1 MPVRKAA
8 TTFNVPRSSL
18 NDRIQGWVLHGSKSS
33 PEKML
38 TSDDEKLAKYLIF
51 ASNQEYGKSKEI
63 IIFMATS
70 IAKKRTKIIQG
81 NCLSEKWWRG
91 FLNRHPE
98 LSLRASQNFGLVR
111 TLITR
116 PLIEAFYKRLLDT
129 MTQNQYGGNLTD
141 KPHLIFNCD
150 ESGFEFNAINKIVAA
165 ARGAKHVPR
174 ISKGQHEKVTV
185 LACSSAAGNSLPPM
199 FIYKSL
205 SGRLPNGV
213 KEGAPEGTLFVAQK
227 SGWIDK
233 DLYLQWFKEL
243 FLRPIPSERPVLL
256 IMDGHKSHVTEDLI
270 LTAA

>member
-1 MPVRKAA
+1 
-8 TTFNVPRSSL
+8 
-18 NDRIQGWVLHGSKSS
+18 
-33 PEKML
+33 
-38 TSDDEKLAKYLIF
+38 
-51 ASNQEYGKSKEI
+51 
-63 IIFMATS
+63 
-70 IAKKRTKIIQG
+70 
-81 NCLSEKWWRG
+81 
-91 FLNRHPE
+91 
-98 LSLRASQNFGLVR
+98 
-111 TLITR
+111 
-116 PLIEAFYKRLLDT
+116 

-150 ESGFEFNAINKIVAA
+150 ESGFELDAINKIVAA

-174 ISKGQHEKVTV
+174 ISKGQHEKITV
-185 LACSSAAGNSLPPM
+185 MACSSAAGNSLPPM

-270 LTAA
+270 LTAAENKILVFCLPAHASHLLQPLDLSLSPSIHHRLTEPLPRHSHRPVPPLHLKQPSSIHQIADRHAPLIQKRVRGLGTCKWMNGQFTF